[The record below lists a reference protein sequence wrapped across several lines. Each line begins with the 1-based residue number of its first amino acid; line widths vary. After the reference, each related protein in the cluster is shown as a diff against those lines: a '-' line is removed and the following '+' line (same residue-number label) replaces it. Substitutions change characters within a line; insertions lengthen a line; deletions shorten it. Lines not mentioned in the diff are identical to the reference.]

1 MKKTAGAIIISL
13 IAAFPA
19 LGQASASELDL
30 ASKWAPVHYQD
41 TDSTDYDA
49 DYLTSANY
57 DGDWNMRN
65 NWENQTQDPGRL
77 KGSAYYSVSETE
89 THWFIIYSFY
99 HPRDWTDYPDF
110 GLDTH
115 ENDLEGAM
123 MIVRKNGSP
132 SGALEGMVT
141 VSHNHFYSFVPA
153 GSPLTNGEENI
164 DGSIR
169 MTDGRPATFQESK
182 GHGLKAWNGKE
193 FPGGDGVIYRPAAE
207 GTIPS
212 GGNDRNASYKLI
224 SVTEPGGL
232 WERRSSSETYA
243 SFGTFAGD
251 NGKDNA
257 ANAPWGWDDS
267 DDSQSRG
274 AMAQDPAVLTDAY
287 FDGLGS
293 FSKNYV
299 VNPFR

>member
-19 LGQASASELDL
+19 LGNASASELDL

-57 DGDWNMRN
+57 DGDWNMLN
-65 NWENQTQDPGRL
+65 NWENQTRDPGRL

-123 MIVRKNGSP
+123 MIVRKNGGP
-132 SGALEGMVT
+132 SGTLEGMVT

-164 DGSIR
+164 DGSIL
-169 MTDGRPATFQESK
+169 MTDGRPSTFQESK

-193 FPGGDGVIYRPAAE
+193 FPGGDGVIYRPTAE
-207 GTIPS
+207 GTVPS

-224 SVTEPGGL
+224 PVTEPGGL

-267 DDSQSRG
+267 DDSQERG
-274 AMAQDPAVLTDAY
+274 AMALDPAALTDAY
-287 FDGLGS
+287 FDGLGT
-293 FSKNYV
+293 FSKKYL

>member
-13 IAAFPA
+13 FAAFPA
-19 LGQASASELDL
+19 GGNASASELDL

-132 SGALEGMVT
+132 SGTLEGMVT

-164 DGSIR
+164 DGSIL
-169 MTDGRPATFQESK
+169 MTDGRPSTFQESK

-193 FPGGDGVIYRPAAE
+193 FPGGDGVIYRPGTE
-207 GTIPS
+207 GSVPS
-212 GGNDRNASYKLI
+212 SGNDRNASYKLI
-224 SVTEPGGL
+224 PVTEPGGL

-274 AMAQDPAVLTDAY
+274 AMAQDPAALTDAY

-293 FSKNYV
+293 FSKKYV